1 MKRIPLLSIA
11 ILLAMC
17 LAACA
22 LPGASTDNS
31 ESSAPTATV
40 VESTG
45 TEAGT
50 GTGTNTAIAPP
61 PDGSFTT
68 DRLAVTEKGGVYY
81 MNFVNGNAPDKSAG
95 NSQLG
100 EILFD
105 SVDAFYDAARGAD
118 SSHENIIKTIF
129 SRTESGIL
137 TVDTARLYRP
147 TLPADVAQS
156 YRVSWRGSEY
166 GYYISSQAGSKQMLD
181 LTCTDIAAY
190 RVIHPEPTAN
200 PFGQHSRYVDEM
212 MAMTSD
218 ENATRERTEGTFDGV
233 PCESVTSTFRT
244 ASSRL
249 TRLTVQDGDRTVTI
263 FLHYLLSVDESQAQ
277 SGTRVS
283 DTMPDS
289 VFMRWSTEKDA
300 FTVSIY
306 NVEKVP
312 TLEWLGGTCPLAA
325 QFVAPRPYQS
335 EPREPVNDL
344 RQSAPEEEPPGRPR
358 FICPAC
364 RALSGYHRN
373 HRSVRRRYRGHIRQ
387 AP

>member
-1 MKRIPLLSIA
+1 MKRIPVLSVA
-11 ILLAMC
+11 VLLAVC

-50 GTGTNTAIAPP
+50 GTGTNTAVTPP

-118 SSHENIIKTIF
+118 SSHENTIKTIF

-200 PFGQHSRYVDEM
+200 PFGQHSRYMDEM

-306 NVEKVP
+306 NVETVP
-312 TLEWLGGTCPLAA
+312 TLEWLLSIDL
-325 QFVAPRPYQS
+325 VPYNPNQGN
-335 EPREPVNDL
+335 P
-344 RQSAPEEEPPGRPR
+344 
-358 FICPAC
+358 
-364 RALSGYHRN
+364 
-373 HRSVRRRYRGHIRQ
+373 
-387 AP
+387 

>member
-31 ESSAPTATV
+31 ESSVPTATV

-105 SVDAFYDAARGAD
+105 SVDAFYDAARGVD
-118 SSHENIIKTIF
+118 SSHENTIKTIF

-200 PFGQHSRYVDEM
+200 PFGQHSRYMDEM

-233 PCESVTSTFRT
+233 PCESITSTFRT

-306 NVEKVP
+306 NVETVP
-312 TLEWLGGTCPLAA
+312 TLEWLLSIDL
-325 QFVAPRPYQS
+325 VPYNPNQGN
-335 EPREPVNDL
+335 P
-344 RQSAPEEEPPGRPR
+344 
-358 FICPAC
+358 
-364 RALSGYHRN
+364 
-373 HRSVRRRYRGHIRQ
+373 
-387 AP
+387 

>member
-1 MKRIPLLSIA
+1 MKRIPLLSVA

-22 LPGASTDNS
+22 LPGASTDSS

-118 SSHENIIKTIF
+118 SSHENTIKTIF

-200 PFGQHSRYVDEM
+200 PFGQHSRYMDEM

-263 FLHYLLSVDESQAQ
+263 FLNYLLSVDESQAQ

-306 NVEKVP
+306 NVETVP
-312 TLEWLGGTCPLAA
+312 TLEWLLSIDL
-325 QFVAPRPYQS
+325 VPYNPNQGN
-335 EPREPVNDL
+335 P
-344 RQSAPEEEPPGRPR
+344 
-358 FICPAC
+358 
-364 RALSGYHRN
+364 
-373 HRSVRRRYRGHIRQ
+373 
-387 AP
+387 

>member
-81 MNFVNGNAPDKSAG
+81 MNLVNGNAPDKSAG

-105 SVDAFYDAARGAD
+105 SVDAFYDAARGVD
-118 SSHENIIKTIF
+118 SSHENTIKTIF

-200 PFGQHSRYVDEM
+200 PFGQHSRYMDEM

-306 NVEKVP
+306 NVETAP
-312 TLEWLGGTCPLAA
+312 TLEWLLSIDL
-325 QFVAPRPYQS
+325 VPYNPNQGN
-335 EPREPVNDL
+335 P
-344 RQSAPEEEPPGRPR
+344 
-358 FICPAC
+358 
-364 RALSGYHRN
+364 
-373 HRSVRRRYRGHIRQ
+373 
-387 AP
+387 

>member
-50 GTGTNTAIAPP
+50 GTGTNTAITPP

-118 SSHENIIKTIF
+118 SSHENTIKTIF

-200 PFGQHSRYVDEM
+200 PFGQHSRYMDEM

-306 NVEKVP
+306 NVETVP
-312 TLEWLGGTCPLAA
+312 TLEWLLSIDL
-325 QFVAPRPYQS
+325 VPYNPNQGN
-335 EPREPVNDL
+335 P
-344 RQSAPEEEPPGRPR
+344 
-358 FICPAC
+358 
-364 RALSGYHRN
+364 
-373 HRSVRRRYRGHIRQ
+373 
-387 AP
+387 

>member
-1 MKRIPLLSIA
+1 MKRIPVLSVA
-11 ILLAMC
+11 VLLAMC

-81 MNFVNGNAPDKSAG
+81 MNFVNGNAPDKSA
-95 NSQLG
+95 
-100 EILFD
+100 
-105 SVDAFYDAARGAD
+105 VD
-118 SSHENIIKTIF
+118 SSHENTIKTIF

-200 PFGQHSRYVDEM
+200 PFGQHSRYMDEM

-306 NVEKVP
+306 NVETVP
-312 TLEWLGGTCPLAA
+312 TLEWLLSIDL
-325 QFVAPRPYQS
+325 VPYNPNQGN
-335 EPREPVNDL
+335 P
-344 RQSAPEEEPPGRPR
+344 
-358 FICPAC
+358 
-364 RALSGYHRN
+364 
-373 HRSVRRRYRGHIRQ
+373 
-387 AP
+387 

>member
-1 MKRIPLLSIA
+1 MKRIPVLSVA
-11 ILLAMC
+11 VLLAMC

-31 ESSAPTATV
+31 ESSAPAATV

-118 SSHENIIKTIF
+118 SSHENTIKTIF

-200 PFGQHSRYVDEM
+200 PFGQHSRYMDEM

-312 TLEWLGGTCPLAA
+312 TLEWLLSIDL
-325 QFVAPRPYQS
+325 VPYNPNQGN
-335 EPREPVNDL
+335 P
-344 RQSAPEEEPPGRPR
+344 
-358 FICPAC
+358 
-364 RALSGYHRN
+364 
-373 HRSVRRRYRGHIRQ
+373 
-387 AP
+387 

>member
-118 SSHENIIKTIF
+118 SSHENTIKTIF
-129 SRTESGIL
+129 FRTESGIL

-200 PFGQHSRYVDEM
+200 PFGQHSRYMDEM

-263 FLHYLLSVDESQAQ
+263 FLNYLLSVDESQAQ

-289 VFMRWSTEKDA
+289 VFMRWNTEKDA

-306 NVEKVP
+306 NVETVP
-312 TLEWLGGTCPLAA
+312 TLEWLLSIDL
-325 QFVAPRPYQS
+325 VPYNPNQGN
-335 EPREPVNDL
+335 P
-344 RQSAPEEEPPGRPR
+344 
-358 FICPAC
+358 
-364 RALSGYHRN
+364 
-373 HRSVRRRYRGHIRQ
+373 
-387 AP
+387 

>member
-118 SSHENIIKTIF
+118 SSHENTIKTIF

-200 PFGQHSRYVDEM
+200 PFGQHSRYMDEM

-218 ENATRERTEGTFDGV
+218 GNATRERTEGTFDGV

-263 FLHYLLSVDESQAQ
+263 FLNYLLSVDESQAQ

-306 NVEKVP
+306 NVETVP
-312 TLEWLGGTCPLAA
+312 TLEWLLSIDL
-325 QFVAPRPYQS
+325 VPYNPNQGN
-335 EPREPVNDL
+335 P
-344 RQSAPEEEPPGRPR
+344 
-358 FICPAC
+358 
-364 RALSGYHRN
+364 
-373 HRSVRRRYRGHIRQ
+373 
-387 AP
+387 

>member
-1 MKRIPLLSIA
+1 MKRIPVLSVA
-11 ILLAMC
+11 VLLAMC

-81 MNFVNGNAPDKSAG
+81 MYFVNGNAPDKSAG

-105 SVDAFYDAARGAD
+105 SVDAFYDAARGVD
-118 SSHENIIKTIF
+118 SSHENTIKTIF

-200 PFGQHSRYVDEM
+200 PFGQHSRYMDEM

-306 NVEKVP
+306 NVETVP
-312 TLEWLGGTCPLAA
+312 TLEWLLSIDL
-325 QFVAPRPYQS
+325 VPYNPNQGN
-335 EPREPVNDL
+335 P
-344 RQSAPEEEPPGRPR
+344 
-358 FICPAC
+358 
-364 RALSGYHRN
+364 
-373 HRSVRRRYRGHIRQ
+373 
-387 AP
+387 

>member
-50 GTGTNTAIAPP
+50 GTGTNTAITPP

-118 SSHENIIKTIF
+118 SSHENTIKTIF

-200 PFGQHSRYVDEM
+200 PFGQHSRYMDEM

-233 PCESVTSTFRT
+233 PCESVTSTVRT

-306 NVEKVP
+306 NVETVP
-312 TLEWLGGTCPLAA
+312 TLEWLLSIDL
-325 QFVAPRPYQS
+325 VPYNPNQGN
-335 EPREPVNDL
+335 P
-344 RQSAPEEEPPGRPR
+344 
-358 FICPAC
+358 
-364 RALSGYHRN
+364 
-373 HRSVRRRYRGHIRQ
+373 
-387 AP
+387 

>member
-1 MKRIPLLSIA
+1 MKRIPVLSVA
-11 ILLAMC
+11 VLLAMC

-105 SVDAFYDAARGAD
+105 SVDAFYDAARGVD
-118 SSHENIIKTIF
+118 SSHENTIKTIF

-200 PFGQHSRYVDEM
+200 PFGQHSRYMDEM

-306 NVEKVP
+306 NVETVP
-312 TLEWLGGTCPLAA
+312 TLEWLLSIDL
-325 QFVAPRPYQS
+325 VPYNPNQGN
-335 EPREPVNDL
+335 P
-344 RQSAPEEEPPGRPR
+344 
-358 FICPAC
+358 
-364 RALSGYHRN
+364 
-373 HRSVRRRYRGHIRQ
+373 
-387 AP
+387 

>member
-1 MKRIPLLSIA
+1 MKRIPVLSVA
-11 ILLAMC
+11 VLLAMC

-50 GTGTNTAIAPP
+50 GTGTNTAVTPP

-81 MNFVNGNAPDKSAG
+81 MNFVNGNAPGKSAG

-105 SVDAFYDAARGAD
+105 SVDAFYAAARGVD
-118 SSHENIIKTIF
+118 SSHENEIKTIF
-129 SRTESGIL
+129 FRTESGIL

-200 PFGQHSRYVDEM
+200 PFGQHSRYMDEM

-233 PCESVTSTFRT
+233 PRESVTSTFRT

-249 TRLTVQDGDRTVTI
+249 TCLTVQDGDRTVTI

-306 NVEKVP
+306 NVETVP
-312 TLEWLGGTCPLAA
+312 TLEWLLSIDL
-325 QFVAPRPYQS
+325 VPYNPNQGN
-335 EPREPVNDL
+335 P
-344 RQSAPEEEPPGRPR
+344 
-358 FICPAC
+358 
-364 RALSGYHRN
+364 
-373 HRSVRRRYRGHIRQ
+373 
-387 AP
+387 

>member
-1 MKRIPLLSIA
+1 MKRIPVLSVA
-11 ILLAMC
+11 VLLAMC

-118 SSHENIIKTIF
+118 SSHENTIKTIF

-200 PFGQHSRYVDEM
+200 PFGQHSRYMDEM

-244 ASSRL
+244 ASNRL

-306 NVEKVP
+306 NVETVP
-312 TLEWLGGTCPLAA
+312 TLEWLLSIDL
-325 QFVAPRPYQS
+325 VPYNPNQGN
-335 EPREPVNDL
+335 P
-344 RQSAPEEEPPGRPR
+344 
-358 FICPAC
+358 
-364 RALSGYHRN
+364 
-373 HRSVRRRYRGHIRQ
+373 
-387 AP
+387 

>member
-118 SSHENIIKTIF
+118 SSHENTIKTIF

-200 PFGQHSRYVDEM
+200 PFGQHSRYMDEV

-218 ENATRERTEGTFDGV
+218 ENATRERTEGTFDGI

-306 NVEKVP
+306 NVETVP
-312 TLEWLGGTCPLAA
+312 TLEWLLSIDL
-325 QFVAPRPYQS
+325 VPYNPNQGN
-335 EPREPVNDL
+335 P
-344 RQSAPEEEPPGRPR
+344 
-358 FICPAC
+358 
-364 RALSGYHRN
+364 
-373 HRSVRRRYRGHIRQ
+373 
-387 AP
+387 

>member
-118 SSHENIIKTIF
+118 SSHENTIKTIF

-200 PFGQHSRYVDEM
+200 PFGQHSRYMDEM

-312 TLEWLGGTCPLAA
+312 TLEWLLSIDL
-325 QFVAPRPYQS
+325 VPYNPNQGN
-335 EPREPVNDL
+335 P
-344 RQSAPEEEPPGRPR
+344 
-358 FICPAC
+358 
-364 RALSGYHRN
+364 
-373 HRSVRRRYRGHIRQ
+373 
-387 AP
+387 

>member
-1 MKRIPLLSIA
+1 MKRIPVLSVA
-11 ILLAMC
+11 VLLAMC

-50 GTGTNTAIAPP
+50 GTGTNTAVTPP

-81 MNFVNGNAPDKSAG
+81 MNFVNGNAPGKSAG

-105 SVDAFYDAARGAD
+105 SVDAFYAAARGVD
-118 SSHENIIKTIF
+118 SSHENEIKTIF
-129 SRTESGIL
+129 FRTESGIL

-200 PFGQHSRYVDEM
+200 PFGQHSRYMDEM

-249 TRLTVQDGDRTVTI
+249 TCLTVQDGDRTVTI

-306 NVEKVP
+306 NVETVP
-312 TLEWLGGTCPLAA
+312 TLEWLLSIDL
-325 QFVAPRPYQS
+325 VPYNPNQGN
-335 EPREPVNDL
+335 P
-344 RQSAPEEEPPGRPR
+344 
-358 FICPAC
+358 
-364 RALSGYHRN
+364 
-373 HRSVRRRYRGHIRQ
+373 
-387 AP
+387 

>member
-1 MKRIPLLSIA
+1 MKRIPVLSVA
-11 ILLAMC
+11 VLLAMC

-22 LPGASTDNS
+22 LPEEFSEKIGAAASVAED
-31 ESSAPTATV
+31 SAYTQG
-40 VESTG
+40 ETG
-45 TEAGT
+45 TEADT
-50 GTGTNTAIAPP
+50 ETATEAAAVAPP

-81 MNFVNGNAPDKSAG
+81 MNFVNGNTPTATVEG
-95 NSQLG
+95 CQMG

-105 SVDAFYDAARGAD
+105 SVDAFYAAARGAD
-118 SSHENIIKTIF
+118 SSHENTIKTIF
-129 SRTESGIL
+129 SRTEDGIL
-137 TVDTARLYRP
+137 TVNTARLYCP
-147 TLPADVAQS
+147 ALPDGTV
-156 YRVSWRGSEY
+156 GSLRAYWQGSKY
-166 GYYISSQAGSKQMLD
+166 GYFIYPLEGKNTVMTIS
-181 LTCTDIAAY
+181 CTDIAAY

-200 PFGQHSRYVDEM
+200 PFGQHSRYMDEM

-306 NVEKVP
+306 NVETVP
-312 TLEWLGGTCPLAA
+312 TLEWLLSIDL
-325 QFVAPRPYQS
+325 VPYNPNQGN
-335 EPREPVNDL
+335 P
-344 RQSAPEEEPPGRPR
+344 
-358 FICPAC
+358 
-364 RALSGYHRN
+364 
-373 HRSVRRRYRGHIRQ
+373 
-387 AP
+387 

>member
-1 MKRIPLLSIA
+1 MKRIPVLSVA
-11 ILLAMC
+11 VLLAMC

-105 SVDAFYDAARGAD
+105 SVDAFYDAARGVD
-118 SSHENIIKTIF
+118 SSHENTIKTIF

-156 YRVSWRGSEY
+156 YRVSWRGFEY

-200 PFGQHSRYVDEM
+200 PFGQHSRYMDEM

-244 ASSRL
+244 ASNRL

-306 NVEKVP
+306 NVETVP
-312 TLEWLGGTCPLAA
+312 TL
-325 QFVAPRPYQS
+325 
-335 EPREPVNDL
+335 
-344 RQSAPEEEPPGRPR
+344 
-358 FICPAC
+358 
-364 RALSGYHRN
+364 
-373 HRSVRRRYRGHIRQ
+373 
-387 AP
+387 

>member
-1 MKRIPLLSIA
+1 MKRISVLSVA
-11 ILLAMC
+11 VLLAMC

-95 NSQLG
+95 NNQLG

-105 SVDAFYDAARGAD
+105 SVDAFYDAARGVD
-118 SSHENIIKTIF
+118 SSHENTIKTIF

-200 PFGQHSRYVDEM
+200 PFGQHSRYMDEM

-306 NVEKVP
+306 NVETAP
-312 TLEWLGGTCPLAA
+312 TLEWLLSIDL
-325 QFVAPRPYQS
+325 VPYNPNQGN
-335 EPREPVNDL
+335 P
-344 RQSAPEEEPPGRPR
+344 
-358 FICPAC
+358 
-364 RALSGYHRN
+364 
-373 HRSVRRRYRGHIRQ
+373 
-387 AP
+387 

>member
-1 MKRIPLLSIA
+1 MKRIPVLSVA
-11 ILLAMC
+11 VLLAMC

-105 SVDAFYDAARGAD
+105 SVDAFYDAARGVD
-118 SSHENIIKTIF
+118 SSHENTIKTIF

-200 PFGQHSRYVDEM
+200 PFGQHSRYMDEM

-306 NVEKVP
+306 NVETAP
-312 TLEWLGGTCPLAA
+312 TLEWLLSIDL
-325 QFVAPRPYQS
+325 VPYNPNQGN
-335 EPREPVNDL
+335 P
-344 RQSAPEEEPPGRPR
+344 
-358 FICPAC
+358 
-364 RALSGYHRN
+364 
-373 HRSVRRRYRGHIRQ
+373 
-387 AP
+387 

>member
-1 MKRIPLLSIA
+1 MKRIPVLSVA
-11 ILLAMC
+11 VLLAMC

-118 SSHENIIKTIF
+118 SSHENTIKTIF

-200 PFGQHSRYVDEM
+200 PFGQHSRYMDEM

-306 NVEKVP
+306 NVETVP
-312 TLEWLGGTCPLAA
+312 TLEWLLSIDL
-325 QFVAPRPYQS
+325 VPYNPNQGN
-335 EPREPVNDL
+335 P
-344 RQSAPEEEPPGRPR
+344 
-358 FICPAC
+358 
-364 RALSGYHRN
+364 
-373 HRSVRRRYRGHIRQ
+373 
-387 AP
+387 

>member
-1 MKRIPLLSIA
+1 MKRIPVLSVA
-11 ILLAMC
+11 VLLAVC

-118 SSHENIIKTIF
+118 SSHENTIKTIF

-200 PFGQHSRYVDEM
+200 PFGQHSRYMDEM

-306 NVEKVP
+306 NVETVP
-312 TLEWLGGTCPLAA
+312 TLEWLLSIDL
-325 QFVAPRPYQS
+325 VPYNPNQGN
-335 EPREPVNDL
+335 P
-344 RQSAPEEEPPGRPR
+344 
-358 FICPAC
+358 
-364 RALSGYHRN
+364 
-373 HRSVRRRYRGHIRQ
+373 
-387 AP
+387 

>member
-105 SVDAFYDAARGAD
+105 SVDAFYDAARGVD
-118 SSHENIIKTIF
+118 SSHENTIKAIF

-200 PFGQHSRYVDEM
+200 PFGQHSRYMDEM

-306 NVEKVP
+306 NVETVP
-312 TLEWLGGTCPLAA
+312 TLEWLLSIDL
-325 QFVAPRPYQS
+325 VPYNPNQGN
-335 EPREPVNDL
+335 P
-344 RQSAPEEEPPGRPR
+344 
-358 FICPAC
+358 
-364 RALSGYHRN
+364 
-373 HRSVRRRYRGHIRQ
+373 
-387 AP
+387 

>member
-1 MKRIPLLSIA
+1 MKRIPVLSVA
-11 ILLAMC
+11 VLLAMC

-105 SVDAFYDAARGAD
+105 SVDAFYDAARGVD
-118 SSHENIIKTIF
+118 SSHENTIKTIF

-156 YRVSWRGSEY
+156 YRVSWRGFEY

-200 PFGQHSRYVDEM
+200 PFGQHSRYMDEM

-244 ASSRL
+244 ASNRL

-306 NVEKVP
+306 NVETVP
-312 TLEWLGGTCPLAA
+312 TLEWLLSIDL
-325 QFVAPRPYQS
+325 VPYNPNQGN
-335 EPREPVNDL
+335 P
-344 RQSAPEEEPPGRPR
+344 
-358 FICPAC
+358 
-364 RALSGYHRN
+364 
-373 HRSVRRRYRGHIRQ
+373 
-387 AP
+387 

>member
-17 LAACA
+17 LTACA

-40 VESTG
+40 VESIG

-118 SSHENIIKTIF
+118 SSHENTIKTIF

-200 PFGQHSRYVDEM
+200 PFGQHSRYMDEM

-306 NVEKVP
+306 NVETVP
-312 TLEWLGGTCPLAA
+312 TLEWLLSIDL
-325 QFVAPRPYQS
+325 VPYNPNQGN
-335 EPREPVNDL
+335 P
-344 RQSAPEEEPPGRPR
+344 
-358 FICPAC
+358 
-364 RALSGYHRN
+364 
-373 HRSVRRRYRGHIRQ
+373 
-387 AP
+387 

>member
-1 MKRIPLLSIA
+1 MKRIPVLSVA
-11 ILLAMC
+11 VLLAVC

-118 SSHENIIKTIF
+118 SSHENTIKTIF

-166 GYYISSQAGSKQMLD
+166 GYYISSRAGSKQMLD

-200 PFGQHSRYVDEM
+200 PFGQNSRYMDEM

-289 VFMRWSTEKDA
+289 VFMRWNTEKDA

-306 NVEKVP
+306 NVETVP
-312 TLEWLGGTCPLAA
+312 TLEWLLSIDL
-325 QFVAPRPYQS
+325 VPYNPNQGN
-335 EPREPVNDL
+335 P
-344 RQSAPEEEPPGRPR
+344 
-358 FICPAC
+358 
-364 RALSGYHRN
+364 
-373 HRSVRRRYRGHIRQ
+373 
-387 AP
+387 

>member
-1 MKRIPLLSIA
+1 MKRIPVLSVA
-11 ILLAMC
+11 VLLAMC

-50 GTGTNTAIAPP
+50 GTGTSTAIAPP

-105 SVDAFYDAARGAD
+105 SVDAFYDAARGVD
-118 SSHENIIKTIF
+118 SSHENTIKTIF

-200 PFGQHSRYVDEM
+200 PFGQHSRYMDEM

-306 NVEKVP
+306 NVETAP
-312 TLEWLGGTCPLAA
+312 TLEWLLSIDL
-325 QFVAPRPYQS
+325 VPYNPNQGN
-335 EPREPVNDL
+335 P
-344 RQSAPEEEPPGRPR
+344 
-358 FICPAC
+358 
-364 RALSGYHRN
+364 
-373 HRSVRRRYRGHIRQ
+373 
-387 AP
+387 

>member
-105 SVDAFYDAARGAD
+105 SVDAFYDAARGVD
-118 SSHENIIKTIF
+118 SSHENTIKTIF

-200 PFGQHSRYVDEM
+200 PFGQHSRYMDEM

-233 PCESVTSTFRT
+233 PCESITSTFRT

-306 NVEKVP
+306 NVETVP
-312 TLEWLGGTCPLAA
+312 TLEWLLSIDL
-325 QFVAPRPYQS
+325 VPYNPNQGN
-335 EPREPVNDL
+335 P
-344 RQSAPEEEPPGRPR
+344 
-358 FICPAC
+358 
-364 RALSGYHRN
+364 
-373 HRSVRRRYRGHIRQ
+373 
-387 AP
+387 

>member
-1 MKRIPLLSIA
+1 MKRIPVLSVA
-11 ILLAMC
+11 VLLAMC

-118 SSHENIIKTIF
+118 SSHENTIKTIF

-166 GYYISSQAGSKQMLD
+166 GYYIPSQAGSKQMLD

-200 PFGQHSRYVDEM
+200 PFGQHSRYMDEM

-306 NVEKVP
+306 NVETVP
-312 TLEWLGGTCPLAA
+312 TLEWLLSIDL
-325 QFVAPRPYQS
+325 VPYNPNQGN
-335 EPREPVNDL
+335 P
-344 RQSAPEEEPPGRPR
+344 
-358 FICPAC
+358 
-364 RALSGYHRN
+364 
-373 HRSVRRRYRGHIRQ
+373 
-387 AP
+387 

>member
-50 GTGTNTAIAPP
+50 GTGTNTAITPP

-81 MNFVNGNAPDKSAG
+81 MNFVNSNAPDKSAG

-118 SSHENIIKTIF
+118 SSHENTIKTIF

-200 PFGQHSRYVDEM
+200 PFGQHSRYMDEM

-306 NVEKVP
+306 NVETVP
-312 TLEWLGGTCPLAA
+312 TLEWLLSIDL
-325 QFVAPRPYQS
+325 VPYNPNQGN
-335 EPREPVNDL
+335 P
-344 RQSAPEEEPPGRPR
+344 
-358 FICPAC
+358 
-364 RALSGYHRN
+364 
-373 HRSVRRRYRGHIRQ
+373 
-387 AP
+387 

>member
-1 MKRIPLLSIA
+1 MKRISVLSVA
-11 ILLAMC
+11 VLLAMC

-105 SVDAFYDAARGAD
+105 SVDAFYDAARGVD
-118 SSHENIIKTIF
+118 SSHENTIKTIF

-200 PFGQHSRYVDEM
+200 PFGQHSRYMDEM

-306 NVEKVP
+306 NVETAP
-312 TLEWLGGTCPLAA
+312 TLEWLLSIDL
-325 QFVAPRPYQS
+325 VPYNPNQGN
-335 EPREPVNDL
+335 P
-344 RQSAPEEEPPGRPR
+344 
-358 FICPAC
+358 
-364 RALSGYHRN
+364 
-373 HRSVRRRYRGHIRQ
+373 
-387 AP
+387 

>member
-1 MKRIPLLSIA
+1 MKRIPVLSVA
-11 ILLAMC
+11 VLLAMC

-68 DRLAVTEKGGVYY
+68 DRLAVTEKGGGYY

-105 SVDAFYDAARGAD
+105 SVDAFYDAARGVD
-118 SSHENIIKTIF
+118 SSHENTIKTIF

-200 PFGQHSRYVDEM
+200 PFGQHSRYMDEM

-244 ASSRL
+244 ASNRL

-306 NVEKVP
+306 NVETVP
-312 TLEWLGGTCPLAA
+312 TLEWLLSIDL
-325 QFVAPRPYQS
+325 VPYNPNQGN
-335 EPREPVNDL
+335 P
-344 RQSAPEEEPPGRPR
+344 
-358 FICPAC
+358 
-364 RALSGYHRN
+364 
-373 HRSVRRRYRGHIRQ
+373 
-387 AP
+387 